1 MAEEQEIWKDIEG
14 YIGYYQVSNL
24 GRVRSLS
31 RTITTHYKD
40 GRGDVTVH
48 RKGRIMKLTPNG
60 EGYLVVQLSK
70 KDIRERFGVHRLVAL
85 TFIRNSNPKK
95 FYMVNHIDGNPLNN
109 NVLNLE
115 WTDNRG
121 NQIHA
126 IETGLNKY
134 VGTNSHWSKLT
145 EEQVKFIRENYE
157 YRGKYNFC
165 TLGKMFG
172 VSPRSIQN
180 ALVGNTYYVVK

>member
-1 MAEEQEIWKDIEG
+1 MQEQEIWKDIEG
-14 YIGYYQVSNL
+14 YVGYYQVSNL

-48 RKGRIMKLTPNG
+48 RKGRIMKPNKNV
-60 EGYLVVQLSK
+60 EGYLRIQLSK
-70 KDIRERFGVHRLVAL
+70 DDIRERSAIHRLVAL
-85 TFIRNSNPKK
+85 AFIPNPNPEK
-95 FYMVNHIDGNPLNN
+95 YNMVNHIDGVTDNN
-109 NVLNLE
+109 NVNNLE
-115 WTDNRG
+115 WCDNRE
-121 NQIHA
+121 NQEHA
-126 IETGLNKY
+126 IRIGLNQR

-165 TLGKMFG
+165 TLAKMFD
-172 VSPRSIQN
+172 VTPRTIQN
-180 ALVGNTYYVVK
+180 VIVGNTYYVVK